1 VWEIGWYFHTML
13 RNIRCPAL
21 LRSGQKCVNLP
32 CMYRRGQKVF
42 VGSLVLLTASLGI
55 ACAVGSSDSVIEDDQ
70 ALNPSRDG
78 SVEREEPQR
87 LPGERDGASDPRLD
101 GASDARTEV
110 LDAADADANAI
121 PRDASPDANVPVLT
135 LASDTCFPSDLTA
148 AGSLSVAPGSP
159 AALRFSFD
167 GARDTFK
174 SGCILAAGPDR
185 IKPIVPTGGTR
196 LRVSQQA
203 SSVTG
208 QVVLYA
214 KATCAA
220 EVDLACS
227 GSAPVEFPITA
238 GTTYFLHIDTTMA
251 QLSGASATILVEA
264 F

>member
-1 VWEIGWYFHTML
+1 M
-13 RNIRCPAL
+13 
-21 LRSGQKCVNLP
+21 LRSGQKCVKLP
-32 CMYRRGQKVF
+32 AMYTRRRTVF

-55 ACAVGSSDSVIEDDQ
+55 ACAVGSSDSVLEDDQ

-78 SVEREEPQR
+78 SVEREEPRGQ
-87 LPGERDGASDPRLD
+87 PVERDGGSGASD

-121 PRDASPDANVPVLT
+121 ARDASPDANVPVLT

-159 AALRFSFD
+159 AALRVTFD

-185 IKPIVPTGGTR
+185 IKPIIPTGGTR

-238 GTTYFLHIDTTMA
+238 GATYFLHIDTTMA